1 MACIQVDKG
10 IAQEIATAF
19 TSGIEYLRA
28 VIPQL
33 GETCMIKLMD
43 FIGVVKATVELTL
56 CVQHVK
62 FELTVK
68 AREVLV
74 QVHISANP
82 ISLTKEAIKAA
93 GQQLTQEAAE
103 QAVTEVAKKATA
115 EAAKKAAAEAAKT
128 TLKST
133 AKTAFG
139 FGVLVEAG
147 FLGYN
152 LLQDYRKKEN
162 KDISQQEFDQRL
174 RSRTVGAAGSLSG
187 STAGAIIGTAFLPG
201 VGTIVGSVLGGMIG
215 GVAGGAIGG
224 SAKISYTE
232 KAD

>member
-1 MACIQVDKG
+1 MGCIQVDKG

-19 TSGIEYLRA
+19 KSGTEYLRS

-33 GETCMIKLMD
+33 GRTCMIKLMN
-43 FIGVVKATVELTL
+43 FIGVVKATVELTV
-56 CVQHVK
+56 CVQQVK
-62 FELTVK
+62 FELTVE
-68 AREVLV
+68 ARKVLV
-74 QVHISANP
+74 QVHISADP
-82 ISLTKEAIKAA
+82 ILLTKEAIKAA
-93 GQQLTQEAAE
+93 GQQLTQEAA
-103 QAVTEVAKKATA
+103 KKAAA

-139 FGVLVEAG
+139 VGVIVEAG
-147 FLGYN
+147 LLGYN
-152 LLQDYRKKEN
+152 LLQDYKKKEN

-187 STAGAIIGTAFLPG
+187 STAGAVIGSVIFPG

-224 SAKISYTE
+224 SAKISYT